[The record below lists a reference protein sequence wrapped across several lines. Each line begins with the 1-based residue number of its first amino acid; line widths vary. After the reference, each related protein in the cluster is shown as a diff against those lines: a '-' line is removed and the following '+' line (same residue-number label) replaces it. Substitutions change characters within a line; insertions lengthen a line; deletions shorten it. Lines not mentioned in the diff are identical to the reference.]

1 MINAV
6 LVFNNAGQP
15 RLTKFYTQL
24 ETSVQQRLIS
34 EIFTLVA
41 NRPSSACNFL
51 PNLPSPPPLDSP
63 QRHPSLVTYRHY
75 ATLYFI
81 VISTSTESP
90 LALLDLIQVFVQALD
105 GLFENV
111 CELDLIFNFE
121 TLHAALGEMI
131 VGGVVVETQL
141 DRVIE
146 GSRVRA
152 GREEASQRGQ
162 VWGGSSI
169 GRGGGLWAGR

>member
-1 MINAV
+1 M
-6 LVFNNAGQP
+6 
-15 RLTKFYTQL
+15 
-24 ETSVQQRLIS
+24 
-34 EIFTLVA
+34 
-41 NRPSSACNFL
+41 
-51 PNLPSPPPLDSP
+51 
-63 QRHPSLVTYRHY
+63 TYRHY

-121 TLHAALGEMI
+121 TLHATLGEMI

-141 DRVIE
+141 DKVIQGVKAQGTVAKRTMLKINWRDNGKRHACE
-146 GSRVRA
+146 DLLVVSGS
-152 GREEASQRGQ
+152 E
-162 VWGGSSI
+162 
-169 GRGGGLWAGR
+169 